1 MSRKGRYIMC
11 SSSWKYAA
19 LVFLVVSLVATGC
32 SKKQTV
38 KSDAEAGAPA
48 AGEAAMKEA
57 PAKEAPAEPVMTAK
71 QAEAARGVA
80 VTEEKPSPFADVR
93 FDFDKSDLRDDAKRT
108 CQEVAAYMKKN
119 PGRKLLVEGHCDERG
134 TAEYNMALGDRRA
147 TSVKNYLV
155 SLGVPTTA
163 LSTVSFGKER
173 PLDPANT
180 EDAWAKNRRA
190 HFVLK

>member
-1 MSRKGRYIMC
+1 MC

-19 LVFLVVSLVATGC
+19 LAFLVVAVVATGC

-38 KSDAEAGAPA
+38 KSDAGAGAAASA
-48 AGEAAMKEA
+48 AGDAAAKDDAASKQA
-57 PAKEAPAEPVMTAK
+57 PAQPVMTAK
-71 QAEAARGVA
+71 QAEAARGMA
-80 VTEEKPSPFADVR
+80 VTEEKSSPFADVL
-93 FDFDKSDLRDDAKRT
+93 FDFDKSDIRDDAKRI

-119 PGRKLLVEGHCDERG
+119 PGKKLLVEGHCDDRG

-147 TSVKNYLV
+147 SSVKNYLV
-155 SLGVPTTA
+155 SLGVPASA

-173 PLDPANT
+173 PVDPAQN

-190 HFVLK
+190 HFVLQ

>member
-1 MSRKGRYIMC
+1 MC
-11 SSSWKYAA
+11 SSSWKLGALALLIAA
-19 LVFLVVSLVATGC
+19 FVATGC
-32 SKKQTV
+32 AKKQTV
-38 KSDAEAGAPA
+38 KSDTGAGAPGA
-48 AGEAAMKEA
+48 AAATPGA
-57 PAKEAPAEPVMTAK
+57 GDAGAATQGPAKAPEQPVMTAA

-80 VTEEKPSPFADVR
+80 VTEEKASQFADVR

-108 CQEVAAYMKKN
+108 SQEVAAYMKKN
-119 PGRKLLVEGHCDERG
+119 PGAKLLIEGHCDERG

-155 SLGVPTTA
+155 SLGVKPPA

-173 PLDPANT
+173 PLDPGHT

-190 HFVLK
+190 HFVVK